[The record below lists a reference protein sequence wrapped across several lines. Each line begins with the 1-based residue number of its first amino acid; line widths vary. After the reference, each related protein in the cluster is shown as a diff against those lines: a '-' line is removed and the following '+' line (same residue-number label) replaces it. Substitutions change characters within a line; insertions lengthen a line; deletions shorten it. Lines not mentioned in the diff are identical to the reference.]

1 VRLSDNARELLRTVG
16 NAGLGVALG
25 LATLGIGFI
34 ISLFASGQPSATR
47 PSPTPTAA
55 QTVAGFTANPVAS
68 PTPPEASTPG
78 PSPTPDPLEIAPY
91 RNAGRS
97 YAALRA
103 PVGYEYRA
111 PFAGTVQVR
120 LYQLINGE
128 VRVGSNVPSQPF
140 FPYITLSG
148 DWQVVYRP
156 GTLGIDTELLA
167 QDGASVEAGT
177 PLFRTIGEGPSSWRT
192 FYDRAVTAN
201 VIVSVTSVPA
211 GFELDPVQFL
221 SERR

>member
-1 VRLSDNARELLRTVG
+1 MRLSDDARELLRTIG

-25 LATLGIGFI
+25 LATLGIAFI
-34 ISLFASGQPSATR
+34 ISLFASGQQAATR

-55 QTVAGFTANPVAS
+55 PTVAAFTATPVPTPTPAESPPEPTAS
-68 PTPPEASTPG
+68 PN
-78 PSPTPDPLEIAPY
+78 PLEIAPY
-91 RNAGRS
+91 SSDGRR

-120 LYQLINGE
+120 LYQLLNGE

-167 QDGASVEAGT
+167 QDGMSVEAGT
-177 PLFRTIGEGPSSWRT
+177 PLFRTIGDGASSWQT
-192 FYDRAVTAN
+192 FYDRSVTAN
-201 VIVSVTSVPA
+201 VIASVTSVPA
-211 GFELDPVQFL
+211 GIELDPVQFL
-221 SERR
+221 SER